1 MPHLI
6 LPRWILE
13 WFLRRAHHLAEFL
26 KTRGYGINL
35 TAHRYAWCND
45 FMHKRRDC
53 GHSGGIIRWLLSLKP
68 RATQIS
74 SRSMHMDMRP
84 WYGCFLA
91 EPPCPWPPLRPSITD
106 IVAHTSLKYESMA
119 LVSSGRATLP
129 MASTVA
135 LHLKYHCA
143 QWPRIRVHGASVSW
157 LNHLTHGLHRS
168 SPHQTSF
175 VRIVGG

>member
-1 MPHLI
+1 MCGFGFG
-6 LPRWILE
+6 RY
-13 WFLRRAHHLAEFL
+13 RRSSNCARCIFDVYNSPKES
-26 KTRGYGINL
+26 
-35 TAHRYAWCND
+35 
-45 FMHKRRDC
+45 DC

-91 EPPCPWPPLRPSITD
+91 EPLCPWPPLWPSITD

-157 LNHLTHGLHRS
+157 LNHLTHGLRRS

-175 VRIVGG
+175 VPIAGG

>member
-1 MPHLI
+1 MVSVSAQDTETKTPPVRLWHQ
-6 LPRWILE
+6 RV
-13 WFLRRAHHLAEFL
+13 EFL

-91 EPPCPWPPLRPSITD
+91 EPLCPWPPLWPSITD

-135 LHLKYHCA
+135 LHLKYHCIDGKNIDKFA
-143 QWPRIRVHGASVSW
+143 YRGCCRCCC
-157 LNHLTHGLHRS
+157 RS
-168 SPHQTSF
+168 
-175 VRIVGG
+175 